1 MVLYIQIKGNN
12 LSRKK
17 LSKGNSLIDQ
27 NNKTAGTTK
36 NKNNYHS
43 KSSKGKLEKTERKR
57 MMSRNERGRR
67 FYIL

>member
-12 LSRKK
+12 L
-17 LSKGNSLIDQ
+17 IDKNKSNR
-27 NNKTAGTTK
+27 NNK
-36 NKNNYHS
+36 NNNYHS